1 MTVRGKLLA
10 SVAGLVVIG
19 FVGPASADQ
28 LLTGSIT
35 SASGQKLDGIQVS
48 AKKEGSTITN
58 SVYTDQNGDYFF
70 PALPDGKYN
79 VWAQALGFE
88 TSKGQVD
95 LTATKHQD
103 FKLAAIT
110 DPEQKIKQMPSEML
124 AAALPDVDLVEF
136 IGGSPYV
143 DGITEQ
149 PFKLDAEGN
158 LEIPALPGLGVAL
171 DRDKVGRYTPD
182 PSPLFD

>member
-1 MTVRGKLLA
+1 MTHVRGKLLA
-10 SVAGLVVIG
+10 SAAGLIAIG
-19 FVGPASADQ
+19 LAAPASADQ
-28 LLTGSIT
+28 LLSGSIA
-35 SASGQKLDGIQVS
+35 SASGQKLDGVQIS

-110 DPEQKIKQMPSEML
+110 DPDQKIKQ
-124 AAALPDVDLVEF
+124 LPPEVVVIL
-136 IGGSPYV
+136 
-143 DGITEQ
+143 
-149 PFKLDAEGN
+149 
-158 LEIPALPGLGVAL
+158 
-171 DRDKVGRYTPD
+171 
-182 PSPLFD
+182 

>member
-58 SVYTDQNGDYFF
+58 SVY
-70 PALPDGKYN
+70 
-79 VWAQALGFE
+79 E
-88 TSKGQVD
+88 RIRRSD
-95 LTATKHQD
+95 LTSH
-103 FKLAAIT
+103 
-110 DPEQKIKQMPSEML
+110 
-124 AAALPDVDLVEF
+124 
-136 IGGSPYV
+136 SP
-143 DGITEQ
+143 T
-149 PFKLDAEGN
+149 
-158 LEIPALPGLGVAL
+158 PAGL
-171 DRDKVGRYTPD
+171 
-182 PSPLFD
+182 